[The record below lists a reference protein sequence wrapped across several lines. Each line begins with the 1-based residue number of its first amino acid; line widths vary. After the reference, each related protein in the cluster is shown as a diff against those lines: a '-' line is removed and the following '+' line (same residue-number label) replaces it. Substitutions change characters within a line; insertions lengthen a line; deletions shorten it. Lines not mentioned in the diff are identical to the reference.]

1 MITGLN
7 ASNNQFV
14 TQVDLIQTA
23 LSNAENQL
31 SSGYRVNQA
40 SDAPAEVG
48 DIFVARAALAKDN
61 QTIQNLKTAQANVQA
76 GDEAVQNAVQLLQ
89 NAITLGSQGASS
101 TATQAQRSSL
111 ASQVQ
116 SVLSQLVGVTATQVN
131 GVYIFSGDAGGSA
144 PYQLDAT
151 SPTGVDQLVTASATA
166 QTADQAGITFQT
178 ALTAQQIFD
187 ARDSSNN
194 PTSQNAF
201 LALNNLQLALQAND
215 TTAIGAAISSLQTAS
230 DYVNQ
235 QLGFYGGAENRISS
249 AISIAQKFQV
259 QTQTQL
265 SNLQDT
271 DVTSVAV
278 QVTQETTALNAA
290 MAAQA
295 KRPTST
301 LFDYLPMTTG

>member
-14 TQVDLIQTA
+14 SSVDIMQTA
-23 LSNAENQL
+23 LNNAENQL
-31 SSGYRVNQA
+31 STGYRVNKA
-40 SDAPAEVG
+40 SDAPSEVG
-48 DIFVARAALAKDN
+48 DIFVARASLASEN
-61 QTIQNLKTAQANVQA
+61 QTIQNLNAAQANVTA
-76 GDEAVQNAVQLLQ
+76 GDNAVQNAVQLLQ
-89 NAITLGSQGASS
+89 NALTLGSQGAS
-101 TATQAQRSSL
+101 TNVTQTQRNALAT
-111 ASQVQ
+111 QVQ

-144 PYQLDAT
+144 PYQLDSS
-151 SPTGVDQLVTASATA
+151 SPTGVDQLVTAPATA
-166 QTADQAGITFQT
+166 QTADPTGITFQT
-178 ALTAQQIFD
+178 SLTAQQIFD

-201 LALNNLQLALQAND
+201 AALNNLQLALQSGN
-215 TTAIGAAISSLQTAS
+215 TTAISTAISSIQSAS
-230 DYVNQ
+230 DYLNQ
-235 QLGFYGGAENRISS
+235 QLGFYGAAETRITS
-249 AISIAQKFQV
+249 AINIAQKFQV

-295 KRPTST
+295 KRPSST
-301 LFDYLPMTTG
+301 LFDYLPSTIG